1 MAECSQM
8 KLDAKYQSKNDRH
21 IQMERRIGAAVSK
34 HSCLPNRLS
43 SSIQGNAVARAAPR
57 RSNCKGTPGLPCAVT
72 PRRAWPPRSIES
84 NTIMTTL
91 KMNVCL
97 VVNIQ
102 EWRRPSIVMP
112 RGENNEFPRCSVV
125 SNIDFVVGYTN
136 KNGSPNMRLQ
146 KVRITNRMEL
156 SPGSE

>member
-8 KLDAKYQSKNDRH
+8 KLDPKYQSKNDRH
-21 IQMERRIGAAVSK
+21 IRMERRIGAAVSE
-34 HSCLPNRLS
+34 HCCLPNRLS
-43 SSIQGNAVARAAPR
+43 SGFQGNAAARAASR
-57 RSNCKGTPGLPCAVT
+57 RSNFKGTPGLPCAVT
-72 PRRAWPPRSIES
+72 PRRAWPPRCIES
-84 NTIMTTL
+84 NTIMTIF

-102 EWRRPSIVMP
+102 EWRRASMVMP
-112 RGENNEFPRCSVV
+112 RGENNEFQRCSAV
-125 SNIDFVVGYTN
+125 SNIDFVVGYPN

-146 KVRITNRMEL
+146 KVRFTNGMEL